1 MDADTREAILK
12 SIEHYKR
19 MRDGTASRYER
30 PSGDYCPLCRL
41 CYDKET
47 NLVHCVRCV
56 IYRKTGLQSCEGT
69 PWRDAARAYYR
80 LYYAE
85 TFKIDELKEEWK
97 KAANVMILFLE
108 SLLTEPADA
117 RSPT

>member
-1 MDADTREAILK
+1 MDADTREAILE

-30 PSGDYCPLCRL
+30 PSGDLCPLCRL
-41 CYDKET
+41 FYASASEI
-47 NLVHCVRCV
+47 HCTKCPIRLW
-56 IYRKTGLQSCEGT
+56 TGKPECEDS
-69 PWRDAARAYYR
+69 PWRDAAWAYYR

-97 KAANVMILFLE
+97 KAANVMISFLE
-108 SLLTEPADA
+108 FLLTEPADA